1 MRSMKMSQ
9 VIRGAARKTKGALL
23 VAATLAGSLSLTRPA
38 AAVGVDEPESRPKGT
53 VGGALLGAEAVTLS
67 MAAFGV
73 RPGWAYLVGGG
84 VGAIG
89 GGVGGYFL
97 EDSVD
102 ARASMLILAAGMV
115 LAVPTTVVVLNA
127 TAYQPPADYIQDQAP
142 PATEATPGE
151 VPAATAPAV
160 TGAASGRRRSAQ
172 RLERGQLEVR
182 PHLPSLVGMDEGTW
196 TLGVPALSL
205 VDVYSPEL
213 RRTYDVPRVTEL
225 RVPVLA
231 MRF

>member
-1 MRSMKMSQ
+1 MSG
-9 VIRGAARKTKGALL
+9 VVGSAARRAKGALL
-23 VAATLAGSLSLTRPA
+23 VAATLAGSLSLSRPA
-38 AAVGVDEPESRPKGT
+38 AAVGVDEPASRPKGT
-53 VGGALLGAEAVTLS
+53 IGGALIGAEAVTLS
-67 MAAFGV
+67 LAAFGV

-84 VGAIG
+84 IGAVG
-89 GGVGGYFL
+89 GGVGGFFL

-127 TAYQPPADYIQDQAP
+127 TAYEPPADYVQDQAP
-142 PATEATPGE
+142 APEAAPE
-151 VPAATAPAV
+151 AVPSPPPDATAPAN
-160 TGAASGRRRSAQ
+160 TGAAHSRARTARRLDVPPPR
-172 RLERGQLEVR
+172 
-182 PHLPSLVGMDEGTW
+182 LPSLVGMDEGLW

>member
-1 MRSMKMSQ
+1 MSQ
-9 VIRGAARKTKGALL
+9 GIGGAARKAKGALL
-23 VAATLAGSLSLTRPA
+23 AAAVLMSSLAISRPA
-38 AAVGVDEPESRPKGT
+38 AAVGVDEPASRPKGT
-53 VGGALLGAEAVTLS
+53 IGGALIGAEAVTLS

-73 RPGWAYLVGGG
+73 RPSWAYLVGGG
-84 VGAIG
+84 VGLVG

-97 EDSVD
+97 EDAVD
-102 ARASMLILAAGMV
+102 ARAAMLILAAGMV
-115 LAVPTTVVVLNA
+115 LVVPTTVVVLNA

-142 PATEATPGE
+142 VPEATPGTPGE

-160 TGAASGRRRSAQ
+160 TGSTSSRGRTAQ
-172 RLERGQLEVR
+172 RHQPRLHLQPR
-182 PHLPSLVGMDEGTW
+182 LPSLVGMDQGTW
-196 TLGVPALSL
+196 TLGVPALAL

>member
-1 MRSMKMSQ
+1 MSQ
-9 VIRGAARKTKGALL
+9 VIGGAARKAQGALL
-23 VAATLAGSLSLTRPA
+23 ATALLTSSLSLSRPA
-38 AAVGVDEPESRPKGT
+38 AAVGVDEPASRPKGT
-53 VGGALLGAEAVTLS
+53 IGGALIGAEAVTLS

-73 RPGWAYLVGGG
+73 EPAWAYLVGGG
-84 VGAIG
+84 VGAVG

-97 EDSVD
+97 EDAVD

-115 LAVPTTVVVLNA
+115 LVVPTTVVVLNA
-127 TAYQPPADYIQDQAP
+127 TAYQPPADYVQDQAP
-142 PATEATPGE
+142 VPEATPGTPGE

-160 TGAASGRRRSAQ
+160 TGSATSRGRTAQ
-172 RLERGQLEVR
+172 RLHLR
-182 PHLPSLVGMDEGTW
+182 PRLPSLVGMDEGTW
-196 TLGVPALSL
+196 TLGVPALAL

-213 RRTYDVPRVTEL
+213 RRTYDVPQLTEL